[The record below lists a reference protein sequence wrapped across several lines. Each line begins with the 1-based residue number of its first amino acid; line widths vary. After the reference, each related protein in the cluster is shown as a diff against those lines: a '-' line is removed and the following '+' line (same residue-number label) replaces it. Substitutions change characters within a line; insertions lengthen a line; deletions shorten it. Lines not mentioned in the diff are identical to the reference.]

1 MWIISRS
8 YQYAI
13 NLDNA
18 SRICVSDNSI
28 LLSNR
33 DGGSLLIARYGSVQ
47 RAAQVF
53 EDLCKRL
60 FPEKINDEV
69 PFYDGDE
76 LVNNEVFYLP
86 EE

>member
-1 MWIISRS
+1 MWIVSKS

-18 SRICVSDNSI
+18 SRISVSENLL
-28 LLSNR
+28 LLSNK
-33 DGGSLLIARYGSVQ
+33 DGGNLLIAKYGSVQ
-47 RAAQVF
+47 RTARVF
-53 EDLCKRL
+53 EDLCKHL
-60 FPEKINDEV
+60 FPEKVSGGV
-69 PFYDGDE
+69 PFDADE

>member
-1 MWIISRS
+1 MWIISKS
-8 YQYAI
+8 YQYAV

-18 SRICVSDNSI
+18 SRICVSDNTI

-47 RAAQVF
+47 RATQVF

-60 FPEKINDEV
+60 FPENVDSSV
-69 PFYDGDE
+69 PFDSDE

-86 EE
+86 EK

>member
-1 MWIISRS
+1 MWIVSKS

-13 NLDNA
+13 NLDTV
-18 SRICVSDNSI
+18 SRISALENSL
-28 LLSNR
+28 LLSNS
-33 DGGSLLIARYGSVQ
+33 DGGSLLIARYPSVA

-53 EDLCKRL
+53 EDLCKHL
-60 FPEKINDEV
+60 FPEKVSGGV
-69 PFYDGDE
+69 PFDANE

>member
-8 YQYAI
+8 YQYAV
-13 NLDNA
+13 NLDSA
-18 SRICVSDNSI
+18 SRISVSDNTI
-28 LLSNR
+28 LLTNHEGSN
-33 DGGSLLIARYGSVQ
+33 LMIARYASCA
-47 RAAQVF
+47 RATQVF
-53 EDLCKRL
+53 EDLCKHM

>member
-1 MWIISRS
+1 MWIVSKS

-33 DGGSLLIARYGSVQ
+33 DGGSLLIARYPSVV

-53 EDLCKRL
+53 EDLCKRF
-60 FPEKINDEV
+60 FPEKYVGSIPFDSNEVDND
-69 PFYDGDE
+69 
-76 LVNNEVFYLP
+76 EVFYLP

>member
-8 YQYAI
+8 YQYAV
-13 NLDNA
+13 NLGNA
-18 SRICVSDNSI
+18 SRISVVENS
-28 LLSNR
+28 LVVTNQEGSN
-33 DGGSLLIARYGSVQ
+33 LLIARYASKA
-47 RAAQVF
+47 RASQVF
-53 EDLCKRL
+53 EDLCKHM
-60 FPEKINDEV
+60 FPEKINGEV

>member
-33 DGGSLLIARYGSVQ
+33 DGGSLLIARYPSVA

-53 EDLCKRL
+53 EDLCKHL

>member
-1 MWIISRS
+1 MWIVSKS

-18 SRICVSDNSI
+18 SRISVSENLL
-28 LLSNR
+28 LLSNK
-33 DGGSLLIARYGSVQ
+33 DGGNLLIAKYGSVQ
-47 RAAQVF
+47 RTAQVF
-53 EDLCKRL
+53 EDLCKHL
-60 FPEKINDEV
+60 FPEKVSGGV
-69 PFYDGDE
+69 PFDANE